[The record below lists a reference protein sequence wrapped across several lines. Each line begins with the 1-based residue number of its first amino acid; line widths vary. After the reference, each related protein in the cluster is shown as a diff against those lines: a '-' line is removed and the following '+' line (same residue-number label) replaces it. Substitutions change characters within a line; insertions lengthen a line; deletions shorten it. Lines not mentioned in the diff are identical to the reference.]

1 VCVCGEDICCP
12 YSRWSSARSPPCPSK
27 PALKPRAIA
36 GWFGGAIRFYDQVMQ
51 ALLRTV
57 DFAVVKCVV
66 LASPG
71 FYRDALLAYMMA
83 EAVRLELRPLLE
95 NRSKFV
101 LAYAASGHKYALRGA
116 ARLTLMPPWV
126 SVYAHPELIVRR
138 RRAGRD

>member
-1 VCVCGEDICCP
+1 
-12 YSRWSSARSPPCPSK
+12 
-27 PALKPRAIA
+27 
-36 GWFGGAIRFYDQVMQ
+36 MQ

-116 ARLTLMPPWV
+116 APAHAYAP
-126 SVYAHPELIVRR
+126 VYAHPELIVRR